1 MSAPASATDIAGR
14 LARLR
19 ERIDAA
25 CARAGRDPAA
35 VAIVAVSKGRPA
47 AAVREAFAAGVAHF
61 GENRV
66 QEALPKIEAA
76 RAAGVDARWHFVGA
90 LQSNKARAAAAAFDA
105 IHSVDSARLLA
116 RLDAVAP
123 APRDVFLQVNVSGEA
138 EKGGVPPEWLGAL
151 VEAARASANLR
162 PRGLMTIAPLS
173 RDPEEA
179 RPVFRALRDLAR
191 RFDLPD
197 LSMGMTNDLEA
208 AVEEGATFVRVGRAL
223 FGEREP

>member
-1 MSAPASATDIAGR
+1 MSAPASAPDVAGR

-35 VAIVAVSKGRPA
+35 VAIVAVSKGHPA
-47 AAVREAFAAGVAHF
+47 AAVRDAFAAGVAHF

-66 QEALPKIEAA
+66 QEALPKIAAA
-76 RAAGVDARWHFVGA
+76 RAAGVEARWHFVGA
-90 LQSNKARAAAAAFDA
+90 LQSNKARAAAEAFA
-105 IHSVDSARLLA
+105 VIHSVDSARLLA
-116 RLDAVAP
+116 RLDAAAP

-138 EKGGVPPEWLGAL
+138 RKGGVPPEWLGAL

-173 RDPEEA
+173 RDAEEA
-179 RPVFRALRDLAR
+179 RPVFRALRELAR